1 LNNQHAISTV
11 EIDKRD
17 LKYIK
22 SISEGAF
29 GKVYLGTYM
38 EKEVA
43 IKKYK
48 EKNRKIDTENFLKE
62 VEILSSLRHKN
73 VVLYMGVCLNDRGY
87 RIITE

>member
-1 LNNQHAISTV
+1 MNTQHAISTV
-11 EIDKRD
+11 EIDKSD

-48 EKNRKIDTENFLKE
+48 EKNSKINTENFLKE